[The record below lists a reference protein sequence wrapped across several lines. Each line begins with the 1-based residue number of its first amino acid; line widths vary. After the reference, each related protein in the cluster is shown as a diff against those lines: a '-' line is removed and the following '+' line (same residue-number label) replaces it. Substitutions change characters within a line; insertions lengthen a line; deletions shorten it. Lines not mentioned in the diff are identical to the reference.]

1 MERRGS
7 RREAKRA
14 SFDDAT
20 LIKAFVRQVSVSDDE
35 VLVTLNRDVENNEPA
50 RLDVQRVRAKC
61 KWCTVCA
68 SPRTEVCAVG
78 TIIFVRIPRAA

>member
-20 LIKAFVRQVSVSDDE
+20 LIKAFVWQVGASDDE
-35 VLVTLNRDVENNEPA
+35 VLVTPNHDAGNDEPA

-61 KWCTVCA
+61 KWC
-68 SPRTEVCAVG
+68 PRQGSNLRPSAPEAD
-78 TIIFVRIPRAA
+78 ALSN